1 MERNK
6 FRRLFLNYFLISW
19 HLFAFMIIF
28 LFFCGSF
35 LHRLSSYG
43 EKNQSLEKQTLRYSG
58 GVLAERG
65 AEEGWRMMNQ
75 FYKHFIVVAML
86 SESRKSHQLRFLPLS
101 VSTWWMD
108 EGERNLL
115 CCRLFNHLLSHSV
128 CNGWKSIM

>member
-43 EKNQSLEKQTLRYSG
+43 EENQSLEKQMLRYSG

-101 VSTWWMD
+101 VSPGEWMKAREIYYAAD
-108 EGERNLL
+108 YLIIYYRIRCVMVGNR
-115 CCRLFNHLLSHSV
+115 
-128 CNGWKSIM
+128 